1 MMNVNRIFSYAL
13 VCVVGLAVASS
24 ALAQDDVVHRIKSSG
39 KIQKQ
44 KGTIENVGV
53 LSVTLKGRSGPEE
66 IPVWE
71 IAKISA
77 SNEPAELEEARARIE
92 SGSYADALEV
102 LDGIDTGFNPITD
115 AEIDWNRALATAKMS
130 FNGGAAS
137 AVDAAGVVR
146 KFIVNNGK
154 SYHYVPATA
163 LLGRLAME
171 AGNLD
176 FAGKQFTTLT
186 KSTWPEYV
194 ARGHFLI
201 GEVQMRSK
209 KYDEAL
215 AAYDKVIGLSGND
228 DATQQLKGLAQCQ
241 KAKAQ
246 AMKGDTQGAVA
257 ALEKIIKLEN
267 PDNKELFAYAY
278 NALGACYLQAKDLAE
293 AEEKFLFTHLLFDT
307 EAAPHAEAVY
317 QLADIWNTEKRT
329 DLSSEARQILKSRY
343 RNTWWS
349 SQLN

>member
-1 MMNVNRIFSYAL
+1 MNRVFSCGL

-39 KIQKQ
+39 KVQKQ
-44 KGTIENVGV
+44 KGKIENVSV
-53 LSVTLKGRSGPEE
+53 LSVTLAGRSGADK

-71 IAKISA
+71 IAKIQA
-77 SNEPAELEEARARIE
+77 SNEPSELEDARDRIE
-92 SGSYADALEV
+92 SGSYSDALE
-102 LDGIDTGFNPITD
+102 LLAEIELGFNPIID
-115 AEIDWNRALATAKMS
+115 AEADWNRALATAKMS
-130 FNGGAAS
+130 FNGSGSS
-137 AVDAAGVVR
+137 AVEAAGLVS
-146 KFIVNNGK
+146 KFRSKHSK

-163 LLGRLAME
+163 LLGRLAM
-171 AGNLD
+171 ATGKLD
-176 FAGKQFTTLT
+176 FAAKEFTTLT

-194 ARGHFLI
+194 ARGYFLL
-201 GEVQMRSK
+201 GEARMRGK
-209 KYDEAL
+209 KYDQAL
-215 AAYDKVIGLSGND
+215 AAYNKVIGLNGND
-228 DATQQLKGLAQCQ
+228 DATQQIKSLAQCQ
-241 KAKAQ
+241 KARAR
-246 AMKGDTQGAVA
+246 AMKGDTKGAIT

-278 NALGACYLQAKDLAE
+278 NALGACYLKSSNLAE

-317 QLADIWNTEKRT
+317 QLANIWSTEKRT

-343 RNTWWS
+343 RNTWWP

>member
-1 MMNVNRIFSYAL
+1 MYRIFSCAL
-13 VCVVGLAVASS
+13 VCVVSLAVASS
-24 ALAQDDVVHRIKSSG
+24 ALAQDDVVHRIKSTG

-44 KGTIENVGV
+44 KGKIENVSV
-53 LSVTLKGRSGPEE
+53 LSVTLAGRSGSDK

-71 IAKISA
+71 IAKIQA
-77 SNEPAELEEARARIE
+77 SNEPAELEDARDRIE
-92 SGSYADALEV
+92 SGSYADALEL
-102 LDGIDTGFNPITD
+102 LDGIESGFNPITD
-115 AEIDWNRALATAKMS
+115 AEADWNRALATAKMS
-130 FNGGAAS
+130 FNGGGSS
-137 AVDAAGVVR
+137 AVEAAGAVR
-146 KFIVNNGK
+146 KFLTKHGK
-154 SYHYVPATA
+154 SYHFVPATA
-163 LLGRLAME
+163 LLGRLAM
-171 AGNLD
+171 ATGNLD

-228 DATQQLKGLAQCQ
+228 DATQQIKTLAQCQ

-246 AMKGDTQGAVA
+246 AMKGDTQGAIA

-278 NALGACYLQAKDLAE
+278 NALGTCYLETNNLAE

-307 EAAPHAEAVY
+307 EATPHAEAVY
-317 QLADIWNTEKRT
+317 QLANIWNSDKRT
-329 DLSSEARQILKSRY
+329 DLSSEAREILKSRY